1 MTQDTINFAG
11 QVAIVTGAGGGLGR
25 LYALDLAA
33 RGAAVVVNDLGGSV
47 DGSGSSAS
55 AAETVVEEIK
65 AAGGKA
71 IANAAD
77 VTDEAAVNAMVADS
91 IAAFGRVDILINN
104 AGILRDKSFAKM
116 EISNWNKVVD
126 VHLNGAALCT
136 KAVWNVM
143 KEQGYGRIIMTT
155 SPSGIYGNFGQA
167 NYGAAKAGL
176 WGMMNTL
183 GLEGAKSNI
192 HINCIAPSA
201 GTRMTETIMDAGTLK
216 MLAPENITPAVIF
229 LCSEA
234 APTRKVLVAAAGTY
248 TLAEM
253 VETQGIHL
261 AEGDRTPEAIAAN
274 WGRIADRTD
283 AEPVNSAME
292 GVAKLVKAMANA

>member
-1 MTQDTINFAG
+1 MTHAAMDFTG
-11 QVAIVTGAGGGLGR
+11 QVAIITGAGGGLGR
-25 LYALDLAA
+25 LYALELAK
-33 RGAAVVVNDLGGSV
+33 RGVAVVVNDLGGAV
-47 DGSGSSAS
+47 DGSGSSAT
-55 AAETVVEEIK
+55 AAEAVVAEIE

-71 IANAAD
+71 MANAAD
-77 VTDEAAVNAMVADS
+77 VTDELGVNAMVSETLTAY
-91 IAAFGRVDILINN
+91 GRVDILINN

-116 EISNWNKVVD
+116 EMDNWNKVVN
-126 VHLNGAALCT
+126 VHLTGAAICT

-143 KEQGYGRIIMTT
+143 KEQGYGRIVMTT

-183 GLEGAKSNI
+183 GLEGMKNNI

-216 MLAPENITPAVIF
+216 VLAPENITPAVVF
-229 LCSEA
+229 LCSKP
-234 APTRKVLVAAAGTY
+234 APNRKVLVAAAGTF
-248 TLAEM
+248 TMAEM
-253 VETQGIHL
+253 VETTGIHL
-261 AEGDRTPEAIAAN
+261 PEGERTAEAIAAN
-274 WGRIADRTD
+274 WANISDMSGAQ
-283 AEPVNSAME
+283 PVNSAME

>member
-1 MTQDTINFAG
+1 MTQDTMNFAG
-11 QVAIVTGAGGGLGR
+11 QVAIITGAGGGLGR

-33 RGAAVVVNDLGGSV
+33 RGAAVVVNDLGGAV
-47 DGSGSSAS
+47 DGSGSSAT
-55 AAETVVEEIK
+55 AAEAVVEEIV

-77 VTDEAAVNAMVADS
+77 VTDEAAVNAM
-91 IAAFGRVDILINN
+91 IAEAVEAFGRVDILINN

-116 EISNWNKVVD
+116 EMSSWNKVVE
-126 VHLNGAALCT
+126 VHLTGAAICT

-143 KEQGYGRIIMTT
+143 KEQGYGRIVMTT

-183 GLEGAKSNI
+183 GIEGAKNNI

-201 GTRMTETIMDAGTLK
+201 GTRMTESIMDAGTLK
-216 MLAPENITPAVIF
+216 MLAPENITPAVVF
-229 LCSEA
+229 LCSDA
-234 APTRKVLVAAAGTY
+234 APNRKVLVAAAGTY
-248 TLAEM
+248 TMAEM

-261 AEGDRTPEAIAAN
+261 PEADRTPEAIAAN
-274 WGRIADRTD
+274 WGKISDRTD
-283 AEPVNSAME
+283 AVPVNSAME

>member
-77 VTDEAAVNAMVADS
+77 VTDEAAVNAMVADT

-116 EISNWNKVVD
+116 EMSNWNKVVD

-234 APTRKVLVAAAGTY
+234 APSRKVLVAAAGTY

>member
-1 MTQDTINFAG
+1 MTQDTMNFAG
-11 QVAIVTGAGGGLGR
+11 QVAIITGAGGGLGR
-25 LYALDLAA
+25 LYALELAA

-47 DGSGSSAS
+47 DGSGSSAT

-65 AAGGKA
+65 AAGGRA

-77 VTDEAAVNAMVADS
+77 VTDEAAVNAMVAE
-91 IAAFGRVDILINN
+91 AVEAFGRVDILINN

-116 EISNWNKVVD
+116 EMANWNKVVD

-192 HINCIAPSA
+192 HVNCIAPSA

-216 MLAPENITPAVIF
+216 MLAPENITPAVVF
-229 LCSEA
+229 LCSQA

>member
-1 MTQDTINFAG
+1 MQETLNFAG
-11 QVAIVTGAGGGLGR
+11 QVAIITGAGGGLGR
-25 LYALDLAA
+25 LYALDLAK
-33 RGAAVVVNDLGGSV
+33 RGASIVVNDLGGAV
-47 DGSGSSAS
+47 DGSGSSTT
-55 AAETVVEEIK
+55 AAETVVAEIE

-71 IANAAD
+71 MANAAD
-77 VTDEAAVNAMVADS
+77 VTDEVAVNAMVADT
-91 IAAFGRVDILINN
+91 IKTFGRIDILINN
-104 AGILRDKSFAKM
+104 AGILRDKSFTKL
-116 EISNWNKVVD
+116 EITNWNKVID

-136 KAVWNVM
+136 KAVWNHM

-155 SPSGIYGNFGQA
+155 SPSGLYGNFGQA

-192 HINCIAPSA
+192 HVNCIAPSA

-216 MLAPENITPAVIF
+216 MLAPENITPAVVF
-229 LCSEA
+229 LCSET
-234 APTRKVLVAAAGTY
+234 APNRKVLVAAAGTY

-253 VETQGIHL
+253 VETQGVHL
-261 AEGDRTPEAIAAN
+261 AEAERTPEAIAAH
-274 WGRIADRTD
+274 WEKIADREN

-292 GVAKLVKAMANA
+292 GVAKLVKAMVNA

>member
-47 DGSGSSAS
+47 DGSGSSAT

-77 VTDEAAVNAMVADS
+77 VTDEAAVNAMVADTV
-91 IAAFGRVDILINN
+91 AAFGRVDILINN

-116 EISNWNKVVD
+116 EMSNWNKVVD

-216 MLAPENITPAVIF
+216 MLAPENITPAVVF

-261 AEGDRTPEAIAAN
+261 AEDDRTPEAIAAN

>member
-77 VTDEAAVNAMVADS
+77 VTDEAAVNAMVADT

-116 EISNWNKVVD
+116 EMSNWNKVVD

>member
-1 MTQDTINFAG
+1 MTQDTMNFAG
-11 QVAIVTGAGGGLGR
+11 QVAIITGAGGGLGR
-25 LYALDLAA
+25 LYALELAA

-47 DGSGSSAS
+47 DGSGSSAT

-65 AAGGKA
+65 AAGGRA

-77 VTDEAAVNAMVADS
+77 VTDEAAVNAMVAE
-91 IAAFGRVDILINN
+91 AVEAFGRVDILINN

-116 EISNWNKVVD
+116 EMANWNKVVD

-192 HINCIAPSA
+192 HVNCIAPSA
-201 GTRMTETIMDAGTLK
+201 GTRMTETIMDVGTLK
-216 MLAPENITPAVIF
+216 MLAPENITPAVVF
-229 LCSEA
+229 LCSQA

>member
-55 AAETVVEEIK
+55 AAETVVEEII

-71 IANAAD
+71 ISNAVD
-77 VTDEAAVNAMVADS
+77 VTDEAAVNAMVSDT

-116 EISNWNKVVD
+116 EMSNWNKVVD

>member
-11 QVAIVTGAGGGLGR
+11 QVAIVTGAGGGLGH

-47 DGSGSSAS
+47 DGSGSSAT

-77 VTDEAAVNAMVADS
+77 VTDEAAVNAMVAAT
-91 IAAFGRVDILINN
+91 IEAFGRVDILINN

-116 EISNWNKVVD
+116 EMSNWNKVVD

-183 GLEGAKSNI
+183 GLEGTKSNI

-216 MLAPENITPAVIF
+216 MLAPENITPAVVF
-229 LCSEA
+229 LCSDA

-261 AEGDRTPEAIAAN
+261 AEDDRTPEAIAAN

>member
-47 DGSGSSAS
+47 DGSGSSAT

-77 VTDEAAVNAMVADS
+77 VTDEAAVNAMVADT
-91 IAAFGRVDILINN
+91 IEAFGRVDILINN

-116 EISNWNKVVD
+116 EMSNWNKVVD

-216 MLAPENITPAVIF
+216 MLAPENITPAVVF

-261 AEGDRTPEAIAAN
+261 AEGNRTPEAIAAN
-274 WGRIADRTD
+274 WGRIADCTD

>member
-47 DGSGSSAS
+47 DGSGSSAT

-77 VTDEAAVNAMVADS
+77 VTDETAVNAMVAAT
-91 IAAFGRVDILINN
+91 IEGFGRVDILINN

-116 EISNWNKVVD
+116 EMSNWNKVVD

-216 MLAPENITPAVIF
+216 MLAPENITPAVVF
-229 LCSEA
+229 LCSQD

-261 AEGDRTPEAIAAN
+261 AEDDRTPEAIAAN

>member
-47 DGSGSSAS
+47 DGSGSSAT

-77 VTDEAAVNAMVADS
+77 VTDEAAVNAMVADTV
-91 IAAFGRVDILINN
+91 AAFGRVDILINN

-116 EISNWNKVVD
+116 EMSNWNKVVD

>member
-47 DGSGSSAS
+47 DGSGSSAT

-77 VTDEAAVNAMVADS
+77 VTDEAAVNAMVADTV
-91 IAAFGRVDILINN
+91 AAFGRVDILINN

-116 EISNWNKVVD
+116 EMSNWNKVVD

-216 MLAPENITPAVIF
+216 MLAPENITPAVVF
-229 LCSEA
+229 LCSDA

-261 AEGDRTPEAIAAN
+261 AEGNRTPEAISAN

>member
-77 VTDEAAVNAMVADS
+77 VTDEAAVNAMLADT

-116 EISNWNKVVD
+116 EMSNWNKVVD

-216 MLAPENITPAVIF
+216 MLAPENITPAVVF
-229 LCSEA
+229 LCSKA

>member
-77 VTDEAAVNAMVADS
+77 VTDEAAVNAMVAAT

-116 EISNWNKVVD
+116 EMSNWNKVVD

-216 MLAPENITPAVIF
+216 MLAPENITPAVVF
-229 LCSEA
+229 LCSQD

-261 AEGDRTPEAIAAN
+261 AEGNRTPEAIAAN